1 MPMKIIRIATRNSP
15 LALWQAEHVR
25 QQLVN
30 LHAGLEVELVSL
42 TTEGDRILDAPLL
55 AAGGKGLFIKEL
67 EQALFDRTADIAV
80 HSMKD
85 VTVTL
90 PQGLSVPVIL
100 QRADVRDVL
109 ISPRASLAELPEG
122 AVIGTSS
129 LRRECQLRALRPDFN
144 VRLLRGN
151 VGTRLR
157 RLDEGRFDAIVLAAA
172 GVSRLGHEHR
182 VRSYLAPSLMLPAP
196 GQGAIGIEARTDDR
210 AVLELL
216 APLDHMETH
225 RAVLAERAFSRGL
238 YGGCR
243 LPIAAYAQLSGRTL
257 SLGGLVGRPDG
268 TDIIRDQISGD
279 RDQAEALGADLAERL
294 LQRGAGVIL
303 RELVHD

>member
-1 MPMKIIRIATRNSP
+1 MKIVRIATRNSP

-25 QQLVN
+25 QQLLS
-30 LHAGLEVELVSL
+30 LHAGLEVELVGL

-67 EQALFDRTADIAV
+67 EQALIDRTADIAV

-90 PQGLSVPVIL
+90 PEGLSLPVIL
-100 QRADVRDVL
+100 ERGDVRDVL
-109 ISPRASLAELPEG
+109 ISPRSASLEELPEG

-172 GVSRLGHEHR
+172 GVGRLGHEHR
-182 VRSYLAPSLMLPAP
+182 VRSYLDPSFMLPAP
-196 GQGAIGIEARTDDR
+196 GQGAIGIEMRADDR

-216 APLDHMETH
+216 APLDHADTH
-225 RAVLAERAFSRGL
+225 RTVLAERSFSRGL

-243 LPIAAYAQLSGRTL
+243 LPIAAHAQASGRTL
-257 SLGGLVGRPDG
+257 SLCGLVGRPNG

-279 RDQAEALGADLAERL
+279 QDQAEALGAELAERL
-294 LQRGAGVIL
+294 LGRGAGVIL